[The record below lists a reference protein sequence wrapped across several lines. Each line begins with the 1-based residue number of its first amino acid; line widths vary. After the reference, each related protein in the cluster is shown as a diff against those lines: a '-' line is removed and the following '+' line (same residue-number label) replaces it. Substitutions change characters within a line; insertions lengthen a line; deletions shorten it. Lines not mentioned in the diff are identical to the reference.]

1 MKKLIPL
8 AVLLSLSF
16 GACATIY
23 QPPQFYEMRQ
33 RHHLVALLPFD
44 VSISTTRLPKD
55 VTVEMLKKAEQDE
68 GYMTQSLFYSQF
80 LKNSADFD
88 VTFQD
93 VDKTNALLAQNK
105 IGYEELRTAL
115 KEDLAK
121 ILGVDAVISGKI
133 QREKPMSEGAAI
145 AVGILIG
152 FWGATNKV
160 NIDLNIHDG
169 ATGELFWKY
178 THQISGSVG
187 SSSEQLVKAFT
198 RKIARNFPYNVTR

>member
-8 AVLLSLSF
+8 AIVLSLSF

-33 RHHLVALLPFD
+33 RHQLVALLPFD

-68 GYMTQSLFYSQF
+68 GYTTQSLFYSQF
-80 LKNSADFD
+80 LKNSADFA
-88 VTFQD
+88 VAFQD
-93 VDKTNALLAQNK
+93 VDKTNALLAKNK

-121 ILGVDAVISGKI
+121 LLGDQGTLAFLGGAGIGGKLLA
-133 QREKPMSEGAAI
+133 QLC
-145 AVGILIG
+145 VGLLQG
-152 FWGATNKV
+152 VENKV
-160 NIDLNIHDG
+160 RAH
-169 ATGELFWKY
+169 
-178 THQISGSVG
+178 
-187 SSSEQLVKAFT
+187 
-198 RKIARNFPYNVTR
+198 

>member
-1 MKKLIPL
+1 VKKLIPL

-33 RHHLVALLPFD
+33 RHQLVALLPFD

-68 GYMTQSLFYSQF
+68 GYTTQSLFYSQF
-80 LKNSADFD
+80 LKNSADFA
-88 VTFQD
+88 VAFQD
-93 VDKTNALLAQNK
+93 VDKTNALLAKNK

-115 KEDLAK
+115 KDDLAK

-145 AVGILIG
+145 ALGVLIG
-152 FWGATNKV
+152 FWGSTNKV